1 MRSIWKGH
9 IQFSLVTIPIR
20 IFSAVDSAESVQFN
34 QLHRDCNGR
43 VGYDKKCKKCE
54 NPVPNDDIVK
64 GYEYEPDQY
73 VVFGNED
80 FDKVKIKSS
89 KVIELEGFVEASEIH
104 PMWYDTPYYVGPDGE
119 VAGKTYGLLR
129 ETLAS
134 ADKLG
139 IGRVVLRDREEIVI
153 LGTVDDGLVMYKLRN
168 PATLRNIAEVPK
180 TGGAEAEPEQV
191 KLANTLV
198 DSMSTTIGDL
208 DLTDRYKDAVKEMV
222 TAKVEGKEVLT
233 VVEEAKPVVDIMT
246 ALRESISQAKGS
258 RKPMERAKKEP
269 AAAKKKKAAPKR
281 KKKSA

>member
-1 MRSIWKGH
+1 M
-9 IQFSLVTIPIR
+9 F
-20 IFSAVDSAESVQFN
+20 
-34 QLHRDCNGR
+34 
-43 VGYDKKCKKCE
+43 E
-54 NPVPNDDIVK
+54 ND
-64 GYEYEPDQY
+64 
-73 VVFGNED
+73 D
-80 FDKVKIKSS
+80 FDKIKIKST

-104 PMWYDTPYYVGPDGE
+104 PMWYDTPYYVGPDGD

-134 ADKLG
+134 AEKLG

-191 KLANTLV
+191 ELANTLV
-198 DSMSTTIGDL
+198 DSMSASIADL
-208 DLTDRYKDAVKEMV
+208 DLTDRYKQAVKDMV

-233 VVEEAKPVVDIMT
+233 VVEEVKPVVDIMT
-246 ALRESISQAKGS
+246 ALRDSISQAKGS
-258 RKPMERAKKEP
+258 RKPMERAKKKP